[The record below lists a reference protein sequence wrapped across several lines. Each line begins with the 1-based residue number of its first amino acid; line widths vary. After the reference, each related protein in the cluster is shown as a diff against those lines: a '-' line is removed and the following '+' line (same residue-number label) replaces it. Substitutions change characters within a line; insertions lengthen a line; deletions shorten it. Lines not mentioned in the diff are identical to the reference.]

1 MAQSTAVRRRTRAH
15 TTQAREAYILL
26 APALILVGIF
36 AAFPLVRSVWFA
48 FNEANPFQG
57 IVRFVGFDNFVAI
70 FKNLNFGRYAG
81 NTAFWTLGAV
91 GLQLLLGLTAAL
103 LMNQRFALRGAFR
116 GLAMI
121 PWATP
126 SVLVALMWIWILD
139 PNHGILNKIL
149 SGLGL
154 IKEPLELLSRPE
166 TALPTLVAV
175 DVWQGIPLFAVMILA
190 ALQGVS
196 PEQREAAAVDGAGRW
211 ATFWAVVWPVIVP
224 TVLITTLLRL
234 IWTSNYVDL
243 VLIMTTGGPGI
254 SSTTWA
260 LESYLTAYKSADF
273 GQGAAYAVTQAA
285 ILCIFIAIYLR
296 LTRHDGSP
304 R

>member
-103 LMNQRFALRGAFR
+103 ADESAVRLARGVP
-116 GLAMI
+116 G
-121 PWATP
+121 
-126 SVLVALMWIWILD
+126 
-139 PNHGILNKIL
+139 G
-149 SGLGL
+149 
-154 IKEPLELLSRPE
+154 SR
-166 TALPTLVAV
+166 
-175 DVWQGIPLFAVMILA
+175 
-190 ALQGVS
+190 
-196 PEQREAAAVDGAGRW
+196 
-211 ATFWAVVWPVIVP
+211 
-224 TVLITTLLRL
+224 
-234 IWTSNYVDL
+234 
-243 VLIMTTGGPGI
+243 
-254 SSTTWA
+254 
-260 LESYLTAYKSADF
+260 
-273 GQGAAYAVTQAA
+273 
-285 ILCIFIAIYLR
+285 
-296 LTRHDGSP
+296 
-304 R
+304 